1 MIIGVTGGIGSG
13 KSFVSK
19 MLAKYL
25 ETEVI
30 SADAVSINLTVK
42 NGEAIPQII
51 KCFGADM
58 IDKDGAMDRKKM
70 RELVFQNPE
79 KKKELES
86 LLSPLIN
93 KNLEKEIKEVLSQSS
108 FAVVEIPL
116 LYETKEWVGKCDC
129 IVAVDCSE
137 DTQVRRVKA
146 RNGLGEAEIKAIM
159 KTQATSEQRRSIAT
173 HVIINDNEVAG
184 ELEKKIV
191 ALAIQLLGTKV

>member
-30 SADAVSINLTVK
+30 SADEVSIKLTKK
-42 NGEAIPQII
+42 NGEAIPEII
-51 KCFGADM
+51 KFFGSAM
-58 IDKDGAMDRKKM
+58 IDKEGAMDRKKM
-70 RELVFQNPE
+70 RELVFQNSE
-79 KKKELES
+79 KKKELEG

-93 KNLEKEIKEVLSQSS
+93 KNLESEIAETLKKSP

-116 LYETKEWVGKCDC
+116 LYETKEWVSKCDY
-129 IVAVDCSE
+129 IVTVDCSE
-137 DTQVRRVKA
+137 DTQVRRVKI
-146 RNGLGEAEIKAIM
+146 RNGLSEVEIRAIM

-173 HVIINDNEVAG
+173 HVLINDNEIIG

-191 ALAIQLLGTKV
+191 ALAIQLRKGKT